1 MRAWWLPL
9 IAVLAVG
16 CGQAVVDGACADG
29 YEPCDGAC
37 RPAGT
42 CSLLAPD
49 GGGDVTLDGTPD
61 GVTDGGGDGELDSAD
76 GDLDALVD
84 DARDALV
91 DDARDALADGAS
103 DALADA
109 ATDGD
114 LDALADGAGAGDA
127 TGDAV
132 GDGCPPPPYTSTSHC
147 GACGVVCSGATPMCK
162 KALDGSYGCGPVCDV
177 PTTLCGTTCTDL
189 EVDPVNCG
197 GCGKT
202 CPTGLCNGGK
212 CRGARA
218 GHVVIIGHDYVG
230 AAPSLA
236 VGRVVVNAVFLP
248 PKNPVRVLAYEQYA
262 DAAAISSVKAILDA
276 GALGSGRTYVK
287 TTSTTLVDF
296 RDRLRIDD
304 YDVALIFDQP
314 SAPAGALD
322 TVGADMKL
330 SLDSF
335 SRVGGVVVVL
345 DGGGGVGQMPS
356 YLTSAALLAT
366 TGQTTVTGK
375 ALDVVAPGDA
385 VGVGVLTPYSA
396 PSRSVS
402 LTTTEPPSSSL
413 ITVVSEPTSSKPV
426 VLHRVVFK

>member
-1 MRAWWLPL
+1 MRVAS
-9 IAVLAVG
+9 LALLAALAIG
-16 CGQAVVDGACADG
+16 CGDSVVDGACADG

-42 CSLLAPD
+42 CA
-49 GGGDVTLDGTPD
+49 GGDVG
-61 GVTDGGGDGELDSAD
+61 
-76 GDLDALVD
+76 
-84 DARDALV
+84 R
-91 DDARDALADGAS
+91 DGAP
-103 DALADA
+103 DATFDA
-109 ATDGD
+109 NDVGD
-114 LDALADGAGAGDA
+114 DGAGDA
-127 TGDAV
+127 DESGDSDATDSTDSADSAGETSDGATADDGGADGGDAPADAADAPDGLADAV
-132 GDGCPPPPYTSTSHC
+132 ADGCPPPPWTSTTHC
-147 GACGVVCSGATPMCK
+147 GACGVVCAGATPMCK
-162 KALDGSYGCGPVCDV
+162 KALDGSFACGPVCDA
-177 PTTLCGTTCTDL
+177 PTTLCGTVCTDL

-202 CPTGLCNGGK
+202 CPTGLCNGGR

-236 VGRVVVNAVFLP
+236 VGRVVVNSVLLP
-248 PKNPVRVLAYEQYA
+248 PKNPVRVLSYEQYA
-262 DAAAISSVKAILDA
+262 DPAAVSSVKAIVDA
-276 GALGSGRTYVK
+276 GAAASGRTYVK

-356 YLTSAALLAT
+356 FLTSAALLST
-366 TGQTTVTGK
+366 TGQTTVTAK

-413 ITVVSEPTSSKPV
+413 ITVVTEPTSARPV